1 MMPALIIG
9 FVIFGIAGWIWRLN
23 IILNHPEKEQ
33 RLREATEHI
42 KKEQAEVFGALTN
55 GARKG
60 IAAALKLRRRLK

>member
-23 IILNHPEKEQ
+23 LILNHPEKEQ

-42 KKEQAEVFGALTN
+42 KKEQAEVFEKLTA

-60 IAAALKLRRRLK
+60 IAFGLKMRRRWK

>member
-23 IILNHPEKEQ
+23 LILNHPEKEQ

-42 KKEQAEVFGALTN
+42 KKEQAEVVGALTN